1 MFCSTA
7 AISNQTATA
16 TISNHIIMMLLAFI
30 PASSIIVFNWGPNF
44 KMYTFDV
51 LIIIN
56 FFLIFLLY
64 MWCIARFGTICTSFY
79 VFVLVHWSL
88 VVLCLFDTKSVI
100 STQDKMWKRG
110 VTNKKKRGLHKKG
123 GWTPYQLLRN
133 VRHLVSGIIPE
144 LILGKPE
151 TSGPSLFWPTSFE
164 MQMIDLTRFYIFPLR
179 K

>member
-1 MFCSTA
+1 MRVLQV
-7 AISNQTATA
+7 SNFWKTFLNFSYQWV
-16 TISNHIIMMLLAFI
+16 I
-30 PASSIIVFNWGPNF
+30 PYNADSCCERIASSVN
-44 KMYTFDV
+44 
-51 LIIIN
+51 
-56 FFLIFLLY
+56 
-64 MWCIARFGTICTSFY
+64 Y
-79 VFVLVHWSL
+79 VFLCVCASPLVLGC
-88 VVLCLFDTKSVI
+88 VLSVWYQINLI

-110 VTNKKKRGLHKKG
+110 VTNKKKRGLHEKG

-164 MQMIDLTRFYIFPLR
+164 MQVIDLTRFYIFPLR